1 MKQVEVKYTL
11 SQKGQKELILAGG
24 NGAKSQSAFFD
35 ATREW
40 MDFANID
47 NKGNASVDLTDRKSF
62 AVEQISYNGGHSELI
77 PYTWV
82 YFCDYTDEWVT
93 LDHVPDE
100 AELLRIARE
109 KKQAEEDYLSA
120 KEKYRG
126 MQRDQDNALRE
137 ANPEFFA
144 KLDEEKRVAKERER
158 QKQEEKKEQ
167 EKREQEE
174 VAATAR
180 RYTDERNRWCK
191 EHGST
196 YLSKCLEQGYD
207 VDQLYLR
214 ERVALELP
222 GFVPVDGEMCGKLH
236 RSFLK
241 VPLPYL
247 EEWLDRTA
255 ELRAAGHNAL
265 IVSAKLSLDDDMEL
279 CGEMSACG
287 MDMRGTMDKFNHWR
301 EVSCY
306 AIKIEDW
313 PVPESDGTLDLYHIL

>member
-1 MKQVEVKYTL
+1 MPMRAPWSIEAEDALLAAT
-11 SQKGQKELILAGG
+11 ERWIAAMDRWLAGMG
-24 NGAKSQSAFFD
+24 PTSPNESRVIYERFTEEEIRKILKRKDELYQSITAE
-35 ATREW
+35 TL
-40 MDFANID
+40 
-47 NKGNASVDLTDRKSF
+47 ASL
-62 AVEQISYNGGHSELI
+62 E
-77 PYTWV
+77 
-82 YFCDYTDEWVT
+82 
-93 LDHVPDE
+93 
-100 AELLRIARE
+100 RIR
-109 KKQAEEDYLSA
+109 
-120 KEKYRG
+120 
-126 MQRDQDNALRE
+126 
-137 ANPEFFA
+137 
-144 KLDEEKRVAKERER
+144 
-158 QKQEEKKEQ
+158 
-167 EKREQEE
+167 REQEE
-174 VAATAR
+174 KAEWEKQEQEKVAATAR

-222 GFVPVDGEMCGKLH
+222 GFVPVDGEMCRKLY

-241 VPLPYL
+241 VPLPHL